1 MAYVPPNNNPKILV
15 DEFIRYAKA
24 HLLTISGQASVLSA
38 YQPPLPPA
46 PSLAIWNGYYIPDIQ
61 QEPDINV
68 VFTSTIFKADALVT
82 RPRDPTFTAPED
94 VDLEEEYAGLGE
106 TTTPSQYRR
115 PDGSTTPN
123 TAKTPQTNFKASNDE
138 AKKAAEAYLG
148 RSMSDNEWNNLVS
161 LTNAE
166 SSTNQTERGW
176 VMGIIL
182 NRTRDSFT
190 PAGFKNAKYKFANLI
205 DIISQPWQFQPV
217 TGTRGNPGPIPA
229 FIAGPDARDAQS
241 IYGSTTFLKD
251 VPRDWYYFTSNNP
264 AAYKDGT
271 NINFMYGLRERT
283 KLNPPTAKVVGGTI
297 FGK

>member
-1 MAYVPPNNNPKILV
+1 MSYVEPNSNPILLV
-15 DEFIRYAKA
+15 DDFIRYAKA
-24 HLLTISGQASVLSA
+24 HLLTVSGQAYVLST

-46 PSLAIWNGYYIPDIQ
+46 PSICRWTGYKIPDELPTQ
-61 QEPDINV
+61 QD
-68 VFTSTIFKADALVT
+68 TISGRTNFQSDALVT
-82 RPRDPTFTAPED
+82 RDRFTEE
-94 VDLEEEYAGLGE
+94 VDLEFEYRSNF
-106 TTTPSQYRR
+106 TPTQYTRV
-115 PDGSTTPN
+115 DGSTTPN
-123 TAKTPQTNFKASNDE
+123 TANTPQTNFKASNDE
-138 AKKAAEAYLG
+138 ARKTAEAYLG
-148 RSMSDNEWNNLVS
+148 RSMSDAEWNNLVS

-190 PAGFKNAKYKFANLI
+190 PAGFKNAKYKFATLI
-205 DIISQPWQFQPV
+205 DIISQAWQFQPV

-271 NINFMYGLRERT
+271 NINFMYALRERT
-283 KLNPPTAKVVGGTI
+283 KLNPPTAKVNGGTI
-297 FGK
+297 FAK

>member
-1 MAYVPPNNNPKILV
+1 MAYVDPNNNPIILI

-24 HLLTISGQASVLSA
+24 HLLTVSGQASVLST
-38 YQPPLPPA
+38 YQPPIPPA
-46 PSLAIWNGYYIPDIQ
+46 PSIVRWNGYKIPDIETPKTDTTSGRTNFQ
-61 QEPDINV
+61 SDALINKDIGFKTDDEIDYELETRGEGSPKNYINV
-68 VFTSTIFKADALVT
+68 N
-82 RPRDPTFTAPED
+82 
-94 VDLEEEYAGLGE
+94 GE
-106 TTTPSQYRR
+106 A
-115 PDGSTTPN
+115 TPN
-123 TAKTPQTNFKASNDE
+123 TANTPQTNFKASNDE
-138 AKKAAEAYLG
+138 ARKTAEAYLG
-148 RSMSDNEWNNLVS
+148 RSMSDAEWDNLVS

-190 PAGFKNAKYKFANLI
+190 PAGFKNAKYKFATLI
-205 DIISQPWQFQPV
+205 DIISQAWQFQPV

-271 NINFMYGLRERT
+271 NINVMYGLRERT

>member
-1 MAYVPPNNNPKILV
+1 MAYVDPNNNPIILI

-24 HLLTISGQASVLSA
+24 HLLTISGQASVLST
-38 YQPPLPPA
+38 YQPPIPPA
-46 PSLAIWNGYYIPDIQ
+46 PSIVRWNGYKIPDIETPKTDTTSGRTNFQ
-61 QEPDINV
+61 SDALINKDIGFKTDDEIDYELEIRGEGIPKNYINV
-68 VFTSTIFKADALVT
+68 N
-82 RPRDPTFTAPED
+82 
-94 VDLEEEYAGLGE
+94 GE
-106 TTTPSQYRR
+106 A
-115 PDGSTTPN
+115 TPN
-123 TAKTPQTNFKASNDE
+123 TANTPQTNFKASNDE
-138 AKKAAEAYLG
+138 ARKTAEAYLG
-148 RSMSDNEWNNLVS
+148 RSMSDAEWNNLVS

-205 DIISQPWQFQPV
+205 DIISQAWQFQPV

-241 IYGSTTFLKD
+241 IYGSTIFLKD
-251 VPRDWYYFTSNNP
+251 VPNNWYYFTSNNP

-271 NINFMYGLRERT
+271 NINFMYDLRKRE
-283 KLNPPTAKVVGGTI
+283 KDNPPTAKTIGGTI

>member
-1 MAYVPPNNNPKILV
+1 MAYVDPNNNPIILI

-24 HLLTISGQASVLSA
+24 HLLTVSGQASVLST
-38 YQPPLPPA
+38 YQPPIPPA
-46 PSLAIWNGYYIPDIQ
+46 PSIVRWNGYKIPDIETPKTDTTSGRTNFQ
-61 QEPDINV
+61 SDALINKDIGFKTDDEIDYELETRGEGIPKNYINV
-68 VFTSTIFKADALVT
+68 N
-82 RPRDPTFTAPED
+82 
-94 VDLEEEYAGLGE
+94 GE
-106 TTTPSQYRR
+106 A
-115 PDGSTTPN
+115 TPN
-123 TAKTPQTNFKASNDE
+123 TANTPQTNFKASNDE
-138 AKKAAEAYLG
+138 ARKTAEAYLG
-148 RSMSDNEWNNLVS
+148 RSMSDAEWNNLVS

-182 NRTRDSFT
+182 NRTRDGFT

-217 TGTRGNPGPIPA
+217 TGTRNNPGPVPA
-229 FIAGPDARDAQS
+229 FITGPSAASAQA

-271 NINFMYGLRERT
+271 NINFMYALRERT

>member
-1 MAYVPPNNNPKILV
+1 MSYVEPNSNPILLV
-15 DEFIRYAKA
+15 NDFIRYAKA
-24 HLLTISGQASVLSA
+24 HLLTVSGQASVLST
-38 YQPPLPPA
+38 YQPPIPPA
-46 PSLAIWNGYYIPDIQ
+46 PSIVRWNGYKIPDIETPKTDTTSGRTNFQ
-61 QEPDINV
+61 SDALINKDIGFKTDDEIDYELETRGEGIPKNYINV
-68 VFTSTIFKADALVT
+68 N
-82 RPRDPTFTAPED
+82 
-94 VDLEEEYAGLGE
+94 GE
-106 TTTPSQYRR
+106 A
-115 PDGSTTPN
+115 TPN
-123 TAKTPQTNFKASNDE
+123 TANTPQTNFKASNDE
-138 AKKAAEAYLG
+138 ARKTAEAYLG
-148 RSMSDNEWNNLVS
+148 RSMSYAEWNNLVS

-229 FIAGPDARDAQS
+229 FLAGPDARDAQS

-283 KLNPPTAKVVGGTI
+283 KLNPPTAKEVGGTI

>member
-1 MAYVPPNNNPKILV
+1 MSYVEPNSNPILLV
-15 DEFIRYAKA
+15 NDFIRYAKA
-24 HLLTISGQASVLSA
+24 HLLTVSGQASVLST
-38 YQPPLPPA
+38 YQPPIPPA
-46 PSLAIWNGYYIPDIQ
+46 PSIVRWNGYKIPDIETPKTDTTSGRTNFQ
-61 QEPDINV
+61 SDALINKDIGFKTDDEIDYELETRGEGIPKNYINV
-68 VFTSTIFKADALVT
+68 N
-82 RPRDPTFTAPED
+82 
-94 VDLEEEYAGLGE
+94 GE
-106 TTTPSQYRR
+106 A
-115 PDGSTTPN
+115 TPN
-123 TAKTPQTNFKASNDE
+123 TANTPQTNFKASNDE
-138 AKKAAEAYLG
+138 ARKTAEAYLG
-148 RSMSDNEWNNLVS
+148 RSMSDAEWDNLVS

-229 FIAGPDARDAQS
+229 FLAGPDARDAQS

-283 KLNPPTAKVVGGTI
+283 KLNPPTAKEVGGTI